1 MKPKNENVVTIYVII
16 NLYGFLSSVEQIKK
30 NSDVVLDSS
39 VLQWQWGCINDR
51 IFILAWTITL
61 GRLFKK
67 SYLKKMS

>member
-39 VLQWQWGCINDR
+39 VLQ
-51 IFILAWTITL
+51 
-61 GRLFKK
+61 
-67 SYLKKMS
+67 